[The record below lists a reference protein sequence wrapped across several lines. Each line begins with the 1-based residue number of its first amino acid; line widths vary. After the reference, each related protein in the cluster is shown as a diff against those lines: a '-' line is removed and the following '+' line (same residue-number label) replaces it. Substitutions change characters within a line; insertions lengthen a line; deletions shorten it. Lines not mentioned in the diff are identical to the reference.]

1 MGWGGRAKP
10 EKTHPTTTTTKPEGN
25 HKYDLQKGLT
35 DLGEEVEPEQLG
47 GRELQLVAGPVRV
60 QDAEEAVCFWV
71 FVVGDRWVLM
81 LMGGWVGGWTD
92 GRREAVTHTSIHT
105 RSNYAPCHVR
115 KLLLLLLLRLL
126 HTGAAAGA
134 GAGAG
139 ALALAAPA
147 LGPRRRLLGRG
158 REERRR
164 RLSFHLCVNTVFIY
178 TRKSAHQ
185 HPHPSTPTTKPN
197 RDTHAPLFPTRAA
210 PPPLPPPCTS
220 SPTMPAPAPTA
231 GPPLPPPRPAR
242 FSRFGSGC

>member
-10 EKTHPTTTTTKPEGN
+10 EKTQATTTTTKPEGN
-25 HKYDLQKGLT
+25 HKYDLQKGPT

-81 LMGGWVGGWTD
+81 LMGGWTD

-105 RSNYAPCHVR
+105 RRNYAPCHVR
-115 KLLLLLLLRLL
+115 KLLLLLLLLRLL

-147 LGPRRRLLGRG
+147 LGPCRRLLGGG

-164 RLSFHLCVNTVFIY
+164 RLRLHLCVNTVFTY

-197 RDTHAPLFPTRAA
+197 RDTRAPLFPTRAA
-210 PPPLPPPCTS
+210 PLPLPPPCTS